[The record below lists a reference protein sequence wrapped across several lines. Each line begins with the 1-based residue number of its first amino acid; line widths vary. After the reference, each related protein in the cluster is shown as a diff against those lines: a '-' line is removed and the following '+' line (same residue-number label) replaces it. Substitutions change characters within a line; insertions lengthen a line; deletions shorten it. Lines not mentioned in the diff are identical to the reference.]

1 MRNAYDEIK
10 ELSIRFLQTGYP
22 SVLGNLLAQLKDA
35 QYNNIHNTIKLVP
48 DILPIVQG
56 ISKTSGIVE
65 LEAMERRMAIRDIP
79 FVPKPNLN
87 ACIPTVMTKEL
98 RIVGCMT
105 KELRIV
111 GWVLYAV
118 VFGVLFSAFPWIQ
131 AVALMIAVSC
141 TVLFNGLY
149 CEGSTHGR
157 DNSYDSE

>member
-22 SVLGNLLAQLKDA
+22 SVLCNLLAQLKDA
-35 QYNNIHNTIKLVP
+35 QYNNLHNTIKLVP
-48 DILPIVQG
+48 DILPIVQE

-87 ACIPTVMTKEL
+87 AYIPTV
-98 RIVGCMT
+98 MT

-118 VFGVLFSAFPWIQ
+118 VFGVLFIAFPWIQ

-149 CEGSTHGR
+149 CEWSTHGR